1 MSQPILW
8 SRPLDDEFD
17 DLALDDQYVELAS
30 EIREYAEDDYDDELS
45 ERERREVTIA
55 LAPPPPPPPV
65 LRPRQ
70 LPDDLF
76 LSEPEPPA
84 PPPVVLAPGQLP
96 PRRKPLP
103 PPPPAKPTGK
113 T

>member
-55 LAPPPPPPPV
+55 LAPAPPPPPPA
-65 LRPRQ
+65 
-70 LPDDLF
+70 
-76 LSEPEPPA
+76 PA
-84 PPPVVLAPGQLP
+84 PPDPTPKSSSRP
-96 PRRKPLP
+96 PTP
-103 PPPPAKPTGK
+103 PPPP
-113 T
+113 